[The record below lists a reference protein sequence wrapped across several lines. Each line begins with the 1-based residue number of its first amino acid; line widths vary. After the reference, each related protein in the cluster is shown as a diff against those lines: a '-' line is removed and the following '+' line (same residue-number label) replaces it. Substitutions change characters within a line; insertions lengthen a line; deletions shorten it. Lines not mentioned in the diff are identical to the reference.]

1 MRVRFISNVVLALA
15 AGFVVVASQA
25 FGSAVTGWIAF
36 GVALGI
42 VLLLGASQ
50 LDRRRGVTQR
60 SLDGIAAVVA
70 AWTVVAAV
78 VFSGSVVTWL
88 AFAGGLGLV
97 AVALAGLIV
106 HELSTE
112 RVVHTLEFDRSSS
125 DSQQHYAAA

>member
-97 AVALAGLIV
+97 AVALVGLIV